1 MASSLP
7 KSWML
12 YEVPLTQE
20 LQLETA
26 IREVAAHEDK
36 EKIRDLCTSLMRQ
49 NFHQEQLLRNA
60 IHHISQL
67 ELVMVLG
74 ATAAPDEVDVFMEMA
89 REVSA
94 DLGLT

>member
-1 MASSLP
+1 MDSSPP

-20 LQLETA
+20 LQLESS
-26 IREVAAHEDK
+26 IRQIAAHEDS
-36 EKIRDLCTSLMRQ
+36 EKVRDLCTALMRQ

-67 ELVMVLG
+67 EMVMVLG
-74 ATAAPDEVDVFMEMA
+74 ATAAPDEVDIFMAMA

>member
-1 MASSLP
+1 MDSSLP

-26 IREVAAHEDK
+26 IRSVAAHEDI
-36 EKIRDLCTSLMRQ
+36 EKIRDLCTALMRQ

-67 ELVMVLG
+67 EIVMVLG
-74 ATAAPDEVDVFMEMA
+74 ATAAPDEFESFMAMA
-89 REVSA
+89 REVSS